1 MNRYLRFLAMLT
13 LCGAIVLTGD
23 ACRRKGGMPPAR
35 ATIVKLAPA
44 LKMDTP
50 VIITAFGNTAEQKSV
65 DIVPQVSGLLL
76 KTLIKDGD
84 TVTNGQPLFLI
95 DPSDYA
101 ARVKQAEGMLKADR
115 ANVELMRLTV
125 DRNKPMFE
133 KKLISQ
139 EDFDTLTTKL
149 QAAEAQM
156 QMDEA
161 GFEQAKLNLARCTIT
176 APLTGLCSKRYLD
189 EGNLVAAGMTRL
201 TNIRSYDPMQVEFS
215 VSEDYVPAVR
225 KAMADGVVRI
235 EVVPQNDTNRYS
247 GTLTFMDNS
256 VSAQSGTIL
265 LRGLVPNPDLK
276 LWSRQ
281 FVTVNIVAGIIPG
294 AMMVPEGAVQFGK
307 MGTYLF
313 AVKDGKA
320 DMRVVKTGIRYNDLI
335 QIADAATPN
344 ATVAPDEKVV
354 VLGQLMLAPGMPVME
369 PPTAPP
375 QEPGAAKAGQSDA
388 KAGK

>member
-1 MNRYLRFLAMLT
+1 MNRYLRLLGTLT
-13 LCGAIVLTGD
+13 LCGAIALTGD
-23 ACRRKGGMPPAR
+23 ACSRKGGPPPTR
-35 ATIVKLAPA
+35 SMIVKMAQA
-44 LKMDTP
+44 VKMDTP
-50 VIITAFGNTAEQKSV
+50 VVIKAFGNTEEQKSV
-65 DIVPQVSGLLL
+65 DIVPQVSGALL

-95 DPSDYA
+95 DPSDYE

-115 ANVELMRLTV
+115 ANVELSRLTA

-139 EDFDTLTTKL
+139 EDFDTLTTKQ

-161 GFEQAKLNLARCTIT
+161 ALDQAKLNLARCTIT
-176 APLTGLCSKRYLD
+176 APLTGVCSKRYLD
-189 EGNLVAAGMTRL
+189 DGNLVAAGMTRL

-215 VSEDYVPAVR
+215 ISEDYVPAVR
-225 KAMADGVVRI
+225 KAMSESVVRI
-235 EVVPQNDTNRYS
+235 EIIPQNDTNRYS

-256 VSAQSGTIL
+256 VSQQSGTIL

-281 FVTVNIVAGIIPG
+281 FVTVNIFAGIVPG
-294 AMMVPEGAVQFGK
+294 AVMVPEGAVQFGK

-320 DMRVVKTGIRYNDLI
+320 DMRVVKTGVRYNDLI
-335 QIADAATPN
+335 QILDSATPS
-344 ATVAPDEKVV
+344 ATVAPDEQVV

-369 PPTAPP
+369 PPAAAPQAP
-375 QEPGAAKAGQSDA
+375 SAGKGEV

>member
-1 MNRYLRFLAMLT
+1 MGSR
-13 LCGAIVLTGD
+13 
-23 ACRRKGGMPPAR
+23 P
-35 ATIVKLAPA
+35 TIVHTASVLQ
-44 LKMDTP
+44 MDAP
-50 VIITAFGNTAEQKSV
+50 VIIQASGNTAEQKSV

-95 DPSDYA
+95 DPSDYET
-101 ARVKQAEGMLKADR
+101 RVKQADGMLKADH

-139 EDFDTLTTKL
+139 EDFDTLTTRL

-161 GFEQAKLNLARCTIT
+161 ALEQAKLSLARCTIT
-176 APLTGLCSKRYLD
+176 APLTGVCSKRYLD

-215 VSEDYVPAVR
+215 ISEDYVPAVR

-256 VSAQSGTIL
+256 VNQQTGTIL

-294 AMMVPEGAVQFGK
+294 AIMVPEGAVQFGK

-335 QIADAATPN
+335 QIVDAATPN

-354 VLGQLMLAPGMPVME
+354 VLGQLMLAPGMTVME
-369 PPTAPP
+369 PPVAPP
-375 QEPGAAKAGQSDA
+375 QEPGAAKAGQGDA
-388 KAGK
+388 KTAK